1 MRGLFLAKD
10 ALELLAASLEV
21 MSEPHIELK
30 KLLDQLRQKDCTR
43 GAPCFFGHVKG
54 SDATC
59 VARFAVTNSLITK
72 TDLTELVRAST
83 SANGDGTASSILRLH
98 VRAVDTAVALMIRPV
113 RAGDKERLEQNIS
126 VINAF
131 DCPRFL

>member
-43 GAPCFFGHVKG
+43 GAPCFWSCEG
-54 SDATC
+54 
-59 VARFAVTNSLITK
+59 
-72 TDLTELVRAST
+72 E
-83 SANGDGTASSILRLH
+83 
-98 VRAVDTAVALMIRPV
+98 
-113 RAGDKERLEQNIS
+113 
-126 VINAF
+126 
-131 DCPRFL
+131 